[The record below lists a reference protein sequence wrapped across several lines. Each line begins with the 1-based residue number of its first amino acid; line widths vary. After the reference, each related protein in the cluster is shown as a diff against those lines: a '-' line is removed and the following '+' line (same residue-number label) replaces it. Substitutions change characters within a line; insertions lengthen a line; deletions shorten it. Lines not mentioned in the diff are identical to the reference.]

1 MADRRISQLPVANAP
16 NGSLDVV
23 PIVSGGTTSQAS
35 INSVVAAGLRPASQ
49 SVLGGVLV
57 GSGLQVTPLGLLS
70 SSATGTLEGLSDTN
84 INNLTNGQ
92 RLRYDA
98 TQSKWV
104 NSSVLDGGNV

>member
-1 MADRRISQLPVANAP
+1 MADRRISQLHVVTDP
-16 NGSLDVV
+16 NGSADVV
-23 PIVSGGTTSQAS
+23 PLVSGGVTSQATVNN
-35 INSVVAAGLRPASQ
+35 IVRAGLRPASP

-57 GSGLQVTPLGLLS
+57 GSGLEVTPLGLLS
-70 SSATGTLEGLSDTN
+70 STTTGTLEGLSDTN
-84 INNLTNGQ
+84 ITNLTNGQ